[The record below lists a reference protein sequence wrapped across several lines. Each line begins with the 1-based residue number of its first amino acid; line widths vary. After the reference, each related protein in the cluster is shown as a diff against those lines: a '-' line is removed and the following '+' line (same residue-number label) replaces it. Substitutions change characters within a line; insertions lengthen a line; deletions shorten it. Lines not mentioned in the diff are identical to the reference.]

1 MGSILSNIIEIIHLP
16 AQSGKTRKMT
26 ELMNRRD
33 METED
38 GKPKK
43 KNINIVFTSN
53 NKVLNKQTGKRVK
66 TDTAKKTEESEE
78 EEDRE
83 DSETDSESVGD
94 VEMPSNTH
102 SWIGSTPVSE
112 IATLITLE
120 DVTNII
126 CCANKVRYRKVSQLI
141 QKLYK
146 KKNEYAIQ
154 IWIDEADKDLYLWAS
169 YLTQY
174 LSLATSTEEPFIR
187 SIVLISAT
195 INNVIDL
202 LHSKEIEPSLRVYE
216 KTHSEDYLPFSMCES
231 NVDLVE
237 SKMVKYHQC
246 VVNVLNATRSE
257 YNLNG
262 TKWFI
267 PTHTTV
273 DKHEELSA
281 ILYDDYGFNVLILNG
296 KSKEIRRQDGSTIP
310 IYLGDDLEL
319 SKHLNHLYYEFHL
332 YERPF
337 AVVGNICIGRG
348 ITFASNENGNE
359 FVFTNGIIPPIGGNG
374 DEEYQ
379 MVARMLGNIR
389 HFNTILCQ
397 VPRIF
402 LSSDT
407 KERIEYQE
415 TFAIN
420 FSRKFYSD
428 GNETT
433 RITESM
439 MKEERESNPPPSKG
453 TSKSKRKSGKGLGN
467 FEELSPHKRVPV
479 IVPISLEDTRKIA
492 KMDKEAKAGFA
503 KNLILGSIYGED
515 SHKLYENYSDL
526 AQFMDAVSDS
536 PNITTEFVRAE
547 KSYQKRI
554 LDPVKHNQTNTPQ
567 GIFCWNQPE
576 PTSHPF
582 YRKTCWEVFIDD
594 KVGRLCVWWQYY
606 PEPTST

>member
-1 MGSILSNIIEIIHLP
+1 MGSILSTTIEIIHLP

-43 KNINIVFTSN
+43 KNTNIVFTSN

-66 TDTAKKTEESEE
+66 TDTVKKTEESEE
-78 EEDRE
+78 EEEMEERE
-83 DSETDSESVGD
+83 GSDTDDESVGD
-94 VEMPSNTH
+94 VEMPNNTH
-102 SWIGSTPVSE
+102 SWIGSTPVSDIIE
-112 IATLITLE
+112 KITLE

-126 CCANKVRYRKVSQLI
+126 CCANKVRYRKVVQLI

-146 KKNEYAIQ
+146 KKNKYAIQ
-154 IWIDEADKDLYLWAS
+154 IWIDEADKDLYLWAA
-169 YLTQY
+169 YLEQH
-174 LSLATSTEEPFIR
+174 LSLSTSTEEPFIR

-195 INNVIDL
+195 INTVIDL
-202 LHSKEIEPSLRVYE
+202 LHSKGVDPSLRVYD
-216 KTHSEDYLPFSMCES
+216 KTHSEDYLPFSMCEVNTES
-231 NVDLVE
+231 VE
-237 SKMVKYHQC
+237 SKMGKYHKC
-246 VVNVLNATRSE
+246 VIDVLNATRSE
-257 YNLNG
+257 YPLNG

-296 KSKEIRRQDGSTIP
+296 KSKEIRRQRGATIP
-310 IYLGDDLEL
+310 IELGDDLEL
-319 SKHLNHLYYEFHL
+319 SKYLNHLYYAYNL
-332 YERPF
+332 YEQPF
-337 AVVGNICIGRG
+337 AVIGNICIGRG

-359 FVFTNGIIPPIGGNG
+359 FVFTHGSIPPIGNG

-389 HFNTILCQ
+389 RYNTIENH

-402 LSSDT
+402 LSPDT

-439 MKEERESNPPPSKG
+439 MKEERNVNPPPKN
-453 TSKSKRKSGKGLGN
+453 TSKTKGSSKKTKDSTNSKSVNLRSPMVFPFPLATDESFIKMFKAKKKPERASYVMDFIIDYCIDNHDLLSEKYGDILMEFTQTITGTQSHTTEVPESDGSYKRHITYAVKHFENNTPCALLN
-467 FEELSPHKRVPV
+467 FNDKNPNYYKSCWEAF
-479 IVPISLEDTRKIA
+479 IDTR
-492 KMDKEAKAGFA
+492 E
-503 KNLILGSIYGED
+503 
-515 SHKLYENYSDL
+515 
-526 AQFMDAVSDS
+526 
-536 PNITTEFVRAE
+536 
-547 KSYQKRI
+547 
-554 LDPVKHNQTNTPQ
+554 
-567 GIFCWNQPE
+567 
-576 PTSHPF
+576 
-582 YRKTCWEVFIDD
+582 
-594 KVGRLCVWWQYY
+594 GRLCVLWQYY
-606 PEPTST
+606 P